1 MGSSNKGAEAG
12 HVSWI
17 GSCSIDSR
25 MVVLLAGKPEGCGAS
40 KTIPKIPRHPVRES
54 DQLGPGSM
62 LQWD

>member
-1 MGSSNKGAEAG
+1 
-12 HVSWI
+12 
-17 GSCSIDSR
+17 